1 MSALAPTTHGF
12 SVFTTPAKPAVV
24 TQPPPAGEPRASGP
38 TTATLVYGP
47 REAVL
52 IDALL
57 TVPEA
62 NVLADWIALHG
73 RILTTIYITHGH
85 FDHFY
90 GLSVLTKRFPEARAI
105 ATRGSIELMH
115 ATVDNPRVVSTIND
129 RWPGQVPQ
137 DLVIAEPYDSAAIPL
152 DDMELHIAE
161 HGHIDADHSTSVHVP
176 ALDLI
181 VAGDLI
187 FNQCHMFV
195 GNTTPDSRRNWISAL
210 DRLAALRP
218 AHVVGGHKKTGA
230 PDLPLVI
237 DENRRYLQDFEWLLS
252 TGRPERE
259 IFTEMGSRYPDWVGH
274 QWWLMFSPDTT
285 TQQKD

>member
-1 MSALAPTTHGF
+1 MSILAPTTHGF
-12 SVFTTPAKPAVV
+12 SVFTTPAKPAQV
-24 TQPPPAGEPRASGP
+24 TQPEPAGEPRASGP

-62 NVLADWIALHG
+62 TALADWVALHG
-73 RILTTIYITHGH
+73 RTLTAIYITHGH

-90 GLSVLTKRFPEARAI
+90 GLSVLTKRFPDARAI
-105 ATRGSIELMH
+105 ATPGSIELMH
-115 ATVDNPRVVSTIND
+115 STVDNPRVVNTINA

-137 DLVIAEPYDSAAIPL
+137 DLVIAEPYDSPTILL
-152 DDMELHIAE
+152 DDMELHIVE
-161 HGHIDADHSTSVHVP
+161 LGRTDAVHTTSVHVP
-176 ALDLI
+176 ALDLV
-181 VAGDLI
+181 VAGDVI

-195 GNTTPDSRRNWISAL
+195 GNTTAESRRDWKDAL

-230 PDLPLVI
+230 PDLPIAI

-252 TGRPERE
+252 TGRSDQE
-259 IFTEMGSRYPDWVGH
+259 IFTDMGERYPDWVGH

-285 TQQKD
+285 AKQED